1 MMPLDRRLRP
11 WLPVRRWYRVNKQ
24 LPSHAQQVQWLNYVR
39 SENLRR
45 YVGGDQLESQEF
57 RVEAQAGWFESLP
70 GGGAT
75 FQQQNRAKRFSPI
88 IALRGGKLS
97 RRCFRTP
104 ITERGLPSEGMPLH
118 VTLPK
123 ARGVIPCVQLM
134 LRWLDFRVTLKLEKW
149 SDRTNP
155 RSVERT
161 AYRVVGGS
169 LFRLLEVL
177 ETLGY
182 DPPKA
187 DQATGLG
194 VWHVSC

>member
-1 MMPLDRRLRP
+1 MIRRP
-11 WLPVRRWYRVNKQ
+11 P
-24 LPSHAQQVQWLNYVR
+24 R
-39 SENLRR
+39 STQSRSSAASDVYKR
-45 YVGGDQLESQEF
+45 Q
-57 RVEAQAGWFESLP
+57 AQAGWFESLP

-75 FQQQNRAKRFSPI
+75 SQQRQPRAGRFNPV
-88 IALRGGKLS
+88 IALRGKKLI

-118 VTLPK
+118 VTPPR
-123 ARGVIPCVQLM
+123 ARGVIPTVQLL
-134 LRWLDFRVTLKLEKW
+134 LRKRDFQVTLKLEKW

-169 LFRLLEVL
+169 LHSLLEEL

-187 DQATGLG
+187 DQALSLI
-194 VWHVSC
+194 HI

>member
-1 MMPLDRRLRP
+1 MPLDRRLRQ
-11 WLPVRRWYRVNKQ
+11 WFPVRRWYRVNKQ

-75 FQQQNRAKRFSPI
+75 LQQQNRAKRFSPI
-88 IALRGGKLS
+88 IALRGKKLS
-97 RRCFRTP
+97 RSCFRTP

-123 ARGVIPCVQLM
+123 ARGVTPSVQLM
-134 LRWLDFRVTLKLEKW
+134 LRRLDFRVTLKLEKW

-169 LFRLLEVL
+169 LHSLLEEL

-187 DQATGLG
+187 DQAAGLG
-194 VWHVSC
+194 VWHISC

>member
-1 MMPLDRRLRP
+1 M
-11 WLPVRRWYRVNKQ
+11 
-24 LPSHAQQVQWLNYVR
+24 
-39 SENLRR
+39 
-45 YVGGDQLESQEF
+45 
-57 RVEAQAGWFESLP
+57 
-70 GGGAT
+70 
-75 FQQQNRAKRFSPI
+75 
-88 IALRGGKLS
+88 
-97 RRCFRTP
+97 
-104 ITERGLPSEGMPLH
+104 
-118 VTLPK
+118 
-123 ARGVIPCVQLM
+123 QLM
-134 LRWLDFRVTLKLEKW
+134 LRWLDFCVTLKLEKW

>member
-1 MMPLDRRLRP
+1 MPLDRRLRP
-11 WLPVRRWYRVNKQ
+11 WFPVRKWYRVNKQ
-24 LPSHAQQVQWLNYVR
+24 PPSHAQQVQWLNYVR

-75 FQQQNRAKRFSPI
+75 FQQQKRVRRFSPI
-88 IALRGGKLS
+88 IALRGKKLS
-97 RRCFRTP
+97 RSCFRTP

-123 ARGVIPCVQLM
+123 ARGVIPSVQLM
-134 LRWLDFRVTLKLEKW
+134 LRRLDFRVTLKLEKW
-149 SDRTNP
+149 SDRTNL

-169 LFRLLEVL
+169 LHSLLEEL

>member
-1 MMPLDRRLRP
+1 MPLDRRLRP
-11 WLPVRRWYRVNKQ
+11 WFPVRRWYRVNKQ
-24 LPSHAQQVQWLNYVR
+24 LPSHVQQVQWLNYVR

-75 FQQQNRAKRFSPI
+75 FQQQNRVRRFSPI
-88 IALRGGKLS
+88 IALRGKKLS
-97 RRCFRTP
+97 RSCFRTP

-118 VTLPK
+118 VTLPR
-123 ARGVIPCVQLM
+123 ARGVIPTVQLL
-134 LRWLDFRVTLKLEKW
+134 LRKRDFQVTLKLEKW

-161 AYRVVGGS
+161 AYRIVGGS
-169 LFRLLEVL
+169 LRDLLE
-177 ETLGY
+177 EIEALGF

-187 DQATGLG
+187 DKATGLG

>member
-1 MMPLDRRLRP
+1 MPLDRRLRP
-11 WLPVRRWYRVNKQ
+11 WLPVRKWYRVNKQ

-123 ARGVIPCVQLM
+123 ARGVIPSVQLM
-134 LRWLDFRVTLKLEKW
+134 LRRLDFRVTLKLEKW
-149 SDRTNP
+149 SDRTNL

-169 LFRLLEVL
+169 LHSLLEEL

-194 VWHVSC
+194 VWHISC